1 MGPNYRPPN
10 SSHFRNLKCLKIAKV
25 VSQKKFKK
33 RKEKEKKR
41 EIMKEIGEEGKERKG
56 GREGE
61 WREDKNHSGNMLADK
76 NTLLR
81 KEGRMHKKMHKL
93 CAG

>member
-25 VSQKKFKK
+25 VSKKFLK
-33 RKEKEKKR
+33 KEKEKEKQR
-41 EIMKEIGEEGKERKG
+41 KMMKEIGEGKEKKG

-61 WREDKNHSGNMLADK
+61 WRGDKNHSGNMLADK

-81 KEGRMHKKMHKL
+81 KEGQMHKKMHKL